1 MDRTNIN
8 EPLDLQEA
16 TRRDDVY
23 IKINSIID
31 DLQNLGVFPSLVWVY
46 AWDIVKDIYDNHQ
59 YEDAAVND
67 YEFVPQGTT
76 LKQVWDKF
84 WDDADKNGFSLEY
97 GSEDMHE
104 AVRDWMVDCEFLVYS
119 EEEEDDE

>member
-97 GSEDMHE
+97 GP
-104 AVRDWMVDCEFLVYS
+104 
-119 EEEEDDE
+119 